1 MHRRPFS
8 TIPLAVILLATAGCG
23 PGVNLQEA
31 LTVTD
36 VITGYYD
43 NGFKDG
49 KQHFVP
55 SISFRLRNQA
65 DQNVASLQL
74 TYDFWKA
81 GEDGPFDSGLIRAV
95 DSSGIEPGATSNPIT
110 LRGSV
115 GYTLEVLP
123 ADFFTHS
130 LFKDATVKI
139 FAKRSGQIAALGEFK
154 IERRLLPHS
163 PSGRP

>member
-1 MHRRPFS
+1 MLSRRFHAL
-8 TIPLAVILLATAGCG
+8 PLAVLLAAAGCS
-23 PGVNLQEA
+23 PPVNLQEA

-36 VITGYYD
+36 VISGWYD
-43 NGFKDG
+43 NGFKNG
-49 KQHFVP
+49 KAHYVP

-65 DQNVASLQL
+65 DQNVASVQL

-81 GEDGPFDSGLIRAV
+81 GEDGPFDSGLIRGI
-95 DSSGIEPGATSNPIT
+95 DSSGVDPGAVSSPIT
-110 LRGSV
+110 LRATV
-115 GYTLEVLP
+115 GYTLEMPP

-130 LFKDATVKI
+130 LYKDATVKI
-139 FAKRSGQIAALGEFK
+139 FAKRSGQLAALGEFK